1 VDTHTHTTTPRQL
14 EELEE
19 TYRQKIAAEVDRYD
33 ALIAQRDTSNTAW
46 DRENTSLIAAHDK
59 LVARMKRDHEEY
71 LAEEQVPLLLLFV
84 PTAYSDPRCPLSRAV
99 RAVYLPAGLPM
110 PCDAHLIAL
119 DFPGAMCNALG
130 CVTH

>member
-1 VDTHTHTTTPRQL
+1 VDTHTHTTPPRQL

-59 LVARMKRDHEEY
+59 LVASMQRDHEEY
-71 LAEEQVPLLLLFV
+71 LAEEQVPFCA
-84 PTAYSDPRCPLSRAV
+84 TC
-99 RAVYLPAGLPM
+99 
-110 PCDAHLIAL
+110 
-119 DFPGAMCNALG
+119 F
-130 CVTH
+130 

>member
-1 VDTHTHTTTPRQL
+1 MWTRTHILLLPRQL

-59 LVARMKRDHEEY
+59 LVGRMKRDHEEY
-71 LAEEQVPLLLLFV
+71 LAEEQVPLHLFFFV
-84 PTAYSDPRCPLSRAV
+84 PNCLFGPSLRNPLPGAV
-99 RAVYLPAGLPM
+99 RAVKLPAI
-110 PCDAHLIAL
+110 AH
-119 DFPGAMCNALG
+119 AMRC
-130 CVTH
+130 TPDRP